1 MARAAAAPVAAAP
14 LDQLLAFWASFKTA
28 ASPPLATYAQHLP
41 IQYTRKITV
50 GKLQESGFP
59 EAEDLWDGVL
69 IAILLTLLRFV
80 LEYAVLAP
88 FGRWCMQ
95 HKYYK
100 KVAQK
105 PIPFIDATLR
115 TNKLPM
121 LHEKQKLASALFL
134 NISEVDEYMRAWRN
148 AERECKLLHKFVE
161 VAWKLLVH
169 VGVTYWGLVYIFMAQ
184 PWAKDMT
191 LCWSSYPFLA
201 VPRVVFWY
209 YMSEFGIYIHEMIF
223 LFFEARRSD
232 FVALLIHH
240 TATLALISGSYAF
253 NYVPIGALV
262 MVLHD
267 LADAFLE
274 LAKLFNYVTNVHKW
288 AQIVT
293 DFFFVSFA
301 VVFCVTRC
309 ILYPM
314 YILTNTL
321 TVPQKFLYQGQI
333 SVGVLNVFLC
343 VLFCLHAFWMS
354 LIVKMA
360 VKMIQSGEVTKD
372 ERSDDEGA
380 YLEPSMMVSK
390 SSVQKND

>member
-1 MARAAAAPVAAAP
+1 MARAAAAPAAAASV
-14 LDQLLAFWASFKTA
+14 LDQLLDFLARFKTA
-28 ASPPLATYAQHLP
+28 ASPPLASYAQHLP
-41 IQYTRKITV
+41 IQYSRKLTV
-50 GKLQESGFP
+50 GKLQEFGFP
-59 EAEDLWDGVL
+59 EAKDLWDGVL
-69 IAILLTLLRFV
+69 IAVLLTFLRFV

-100 KVAQK
+100 KVAQQ
-105 PIPFIDATLR
+105 PIPLIDATLR

-134 NISEVDEYMRAWRN
+134 NISDVDEYMRAWRN
-148 AERECKLLHKFVE
+148 AEREGKSLHKFVE
-161 VAWKLLVH
+161 VAWKLLLH
-169 VGVTYWGLVYIFMAQ
+169 VGVTYWGLVYIFWVQ

-191 LCWSSYPFLA
+191 LCWSSYPFSA

-209 YMSEFGIYIHEMIF
+209 YMMELGIYIHEMIF
-223 LFFEARRSD
+223 LVLHEARRSD

-240 TATLALISGSYAF
+240 IATLLLICGSYVF

-274 LAKLFNYVTNVHKW
+274 IAKLFNYVTNVHKW
-288 AQIVT
+288 AQVVT

-301 VVFCVTRC
+301 IVFSVTRC
-309 ILYPM
+309 ILYPT

-321 TVPQKFLYQGQI
+321 TVPQKFLYQGQG

-343 VLFCLHAFWMS
+343 VLFCLHLFWAS

-360 VKMIQSGEVTKD
+360 VKMIQHGEVTKD
-372 ERSDDEGA
+372 ERSDDEGS
-380 YLEPSMMVSK
+380 YLEPSMVVSK
-390 SSVQKND
+390 SKDD